1 MMYISTEFVNTP
13 HYRKS
18 KYGTMHTYMRKK
30 SVLVMRCDSCQS
42 VFRRDKGN
50 MDPKRVSDKYYH
62 VCGSCDA
69 KKFAQSKGVEARRV
83 WDMPAS
89 SLKTLGQL

>member
-1 MMYISTEFVNTP
+1 MYIGTEFVNTP

-30 SVLVMRCDSCQS
+30 TVVVFRCDSCQG
-42 VFRRDKGN
+42 VFRRDKGA
-50 MDPKRVSDKYYH
+50 MDPKRLNNNYYH
-62 VCGSCDA
+62 VCSDCDA

-83 WDMPAS
+83 WDMPVS
-89 SLKTLGQL
+89 SLKTIDQL

>member
-1 MMYISTEFVNTP
+1 MLIGTEFVNTP

-30 SVLVMRCDSCQS
+30 TVLVFRCDCCQE

-50 MDPKRVSDKYYH
+50 MDPNRVSDKYYH
-62 VCGSCDA
+62 VCKNCDA
-69 KKFAQSKGVEARRV
+69 KKFAQSKGVEARKV
-83 WDMPAS
+83 WDMPVS
-89 SLKTLGQL
+89 SLKKLGQL